1 MAGMRAR
8 RHGGAW
14 REGIVAAFL
23 MLPAAAT
30 AVLDEAAVSEQVVTI
45 RVYKDDRLAAE
56 GAGVVVNEQ
65 GDVLTSAA
73 VLDAGPRA
81 SVVTLDST
89 ELIAQR
95 TWKGKDWGLALLR
108 VEGLAGPGLP
118 LSTAEVLRGAAVFA
132 VTPAPGSGSAE
143 FSPGA
148 VAGLTTHSF
157 GADEPGYVQHVA
169 AITRSGYGSPVV
181 NECGEVIGIN
191 VPAPDAFSFFG
202 VPRNIKPRET
212 VYALGVGELVTRLR
226 AEDIEFVTVADAC
239 KTAAERAE
247 EERKKAEE
255 AATEEKQR
263 AEEAQKQAEEAQKQA
278 EEAQKQAEEAR
289 KQAED
294 EKKAREA
301 AERRRQE
308 AQEKAEQELRDKE
321 EAARIAEEERK
332 RRERLKRLALWGGAG
347 AATLLLLLVLF
358 WGLSA
363 QRKRRALRSAQGRA
377 ESAEQ
382 EARRARRQVADLPEP
397 APFDCVLTGE
407 DDSGTPYALNLRRDT
422 LGRPEGV
429 VVGRDPAKSSHVVTE
444 SSVSRAHVRVYVSS
458 GNLHVED
465 VGSTNGT
472 YLNGKMLEV
481 GEGVQV
487 NDGDELALGSIT
499 MRVELRH

>member
-1 MAGMRAR
+1 MADAGLRRYGSTWRA
-8 RHGGAW
+8 
-14 REGIVAAFL
+14 GIAAALL
-23 MLPAAAT
+23 MLPVAAP
-30 AVLDEAAVSEQVVTI
+30 AVLDEAVVSEQVVVV
-45 RVYKDDRLAAE
+45 RVYSDDQLAAE
-56 GAGVVVNEQ
+56 AAGVVVNDQ

-89 ELIAQR
+89 ELVAQR
-95 TWKGKDWGLALLR
+95 TWKGADWGLALLR
-108 VEGLAGPGLP
+108 VEGLPGPGLP
-118 LSTAEVLRGAAVFA
+118 LSTAEILRGAAVFA

-169 AITRSGYGSPVV
+169 AIDRSGYGSPVV

-191 VPAPDAFSFFG
+191 VPAPGDINLFS
-202 VPRNIKPRET
+202 VPRNIKPKET
-212 VYALGVGELVTRLR
+212 VYALGVGEIVTRLR
-226 AEDIEFVTVADAC
+226 AEDIEYVAVADAC

-255 AATEEKQR
+255 EAAEEKQR
-263 AEEAQKQAEEAQKQA
+263 AEEAKEQAEEAKKQAEEAKKKA
-278 EEAQKQAEEAR
+278 EE
-289 KQAED
+289 

-301 AERRRQE
+301 AERRRKE
-308 AQEKAEQELRDKE
+308 AQEKAEQELREKE
-321 EAARIAEEERK
+321 EAARIAEEERE
-332 RRERLKRLALWGGAG
+332 RREWLKRLALWGGAG
-347 AATLLLLLVLF
+347 AAALLLLLVSF

-363 QRKRRALRSAQGRA
+363 QRKRRALRSAQARA
-377 ESAEQ
+377 DTAEQ

-407 DDSGTPYALNLRRDT
+407 DDSGTPYALNLGRDA

-429 VVGRDPAKSSHVVTE
+429 VLGRDPAKSSHVVAE
-444 SSVSRAHVRVYVSS
+444 SSVSRAHVRVYVSR

-472 YLNGKMLEV
+472 YLNGKKLEV
-481 GEGVQV
+481 GEGAQV
-487 NDGDELALGSIT
+487 NDGDELLLGSIT